1 MYDQYSYGYAQEVS
15 PALMLFY
22 FAILALMIVC
32 MWRIFRKAGK
42 PGWASIVPV
51 YNLYVMFEITWGKGI
66 LFLLLLV
73 PFVNF
78 IISIMTCFKLARSF
92 GKGTGFALGLLF
104 LGIVFVPVL
113 AFGGASYIGAD
124 GSGERK

>member
-1 MYDQYSYGYAQEVS
+1 MYDQYSYGYAPEVS
-15 PALMLFY
+15 PALALFY
-22 FAILALMIVC
+22 LAILALMIVC
-32 MWRIFRKAGK
+32 MWRIFSKAGK
-42 PGWASIVPV
+42 PGWASLVPI

-78 IISIMTCFKLARSF
+78 VISIMTCFKLARAF

-104 LGIVFVPVL
+104 FGVVFLPVL

-124 GSGERK
+124 GSRS